1 MQHPRFLIARFSS
14 IGDIVLTAPV
24 VKALR
29 EEFGPEARIDFITLD
44 RMKSAVDLIPGLD
57 QTHTIT
63 RSTAE
68 ALTTLRDLN
77 FDYLIDLHS
86 NVRSRSL
93 ARSLNIL
100 TLKVKKLG
108 AARLSLVSGLRRK
121 PVRHVVDR
129 SLDVL
134 NPFGITHPTS
144 WPILNSESPDIAPTI
159 PKEYITLA
167 PGAAHEGKRLPA
179 STLSA
184 ILTEFP
190 SQQFVIVG
198 GPDSLDLASD
208 LSTAHPNVLNLCGQ
222 LSLLETTDVLKHSS
236 LAIGGDTGAM
246 HIAAA
251 VQTPLIS
258 VWGCTRPSLG
268 LAPWNPHSSSIILT
282 PEGRGDHRPCSRHG
296 AKCRYTSRG
305 KDLCINHISPA
316 RISSAIRS
324 ILGLV

>member
-29 EEFGPEARIDFITLD
+29 EEFGPAARIDFITLN
-44 RMKSAVDLIPGLD
+44 RMKSAVDLLPGLD
-57 QTHTIT
+57 QTHTFT
-63 RSTAE
+63 RSTSE
-68 ALTTLRDLN
+68 ALPALRDLN

-86 NVRSRSL
+86 NVRSLSL

-100 TLKVKKLG
+100 TLKVNKLG
-108 AARLSLVSGLRRK
+108 AARLSLVAGLRRK

-134 NPFGITHPTS
+134 NPFGIQHPTA
-144 WPILNSESPDIAPTI
+144 WPDLNSASPAIAPTL

-167 PGAAHEGKRLPA
+167 PGAAHAGKRLPA
-179 STLSA
+179 S
-184 ILTEFP
+184 ILTAVITEFP
-190 SQQFVIVG
+190 SQKFVIVG
-198 GPDSLDLASD
+198 GPDSADLASV
-208 LSTAHPNVLNLCGQ
+208 LSTSNTNVLNLCGQ
-222 LSLLETTDVLKHSS
+222 LSLLETTNVLQHSS

-251 VQTPLIS
+251 IQTPLIS
-258 VWGCTRPSLG
+258 IWGCTRPSLG
-268 LAPWNPHSSSIILT
+268 LAPWNPHPSSVILI

-305 KDLCINHISPA
+305 LDLCINHVSSA
-316 RISSAIRS
+316 RISKAIRS
-324 ILGLV
+324 ILGLA

>member
-93 ARSLNIL
+93 ARSLTIL
-100 TLKVKKLG
+100 TLKFLIIF
-108 AARLSLVSGLRRK
+108 AARLSLVTGLRRK

-134 NPFGITHPTS
+134 NPFSITHPTS

-159 PKEYITLA
+159 PKEYIALA

-208 LSTAHPNVLNLCGQ
+208 LSAAHPNVLNLCGQ

-251 VQTPLIS
+251 VQTPIIS

-268 LAPWNPHSSSIILT
+268 LAPWNPHQSSVILT

-305 KDLCINHISPA
+305 KDLCINHVSPA

-324 ILGLV
+324 ILGLA

>member
-1 MQHPRFLIARFSS
+1 MQHPRFLITRFSS

-24 VKALR
+24 VNALR
-29 EEFGPEARIDFITLD
+29 KEFGPEARIDFITLD
-44 RMKSAVDLIPGLD
+44 RMKSAVDLISGLD

-68 ALTTLRDLN
+68 ALPTLRDLN

-108 AARLSLVSGLRRK
+108 AARLSLVTGLRRK

-134 NPFGITHPTS
+134 NPFGIPHPTS
-144 WPILNSESPDIAPTI
+144 WPVLNSAEPNTSTPLTPN
-159 PKEYITLA
+159 YITLA
-167 PGAAHEGKRLPA
+167 PGAAHEGKRIPA

-184 ILTEFP
+184 ILTKFP
-190 SQQFVIVG
+190 SQQFVFVG
-198 GPDSLDLASD
+198 GPDSADLASS
-208 LSTAHPNVLNLCGQ
+208 LSDTHPNVLNLCGQ
-222 LSLLETTDVLKHSS
+222 LSLLETTDVLKHST

-251 VQTPLIS
+251 VQTPIIS

-282 PEGRGDHRPCSRHG
+282 PEGRGDYRPCSRHG
-296 AKCRYTSRG
+296 AKCRYSSRG
-305 KDLCINHISPA
+305 LDLCINHVSPE
-316 RISSAIRS
+316 RISTAIRS
-324 ILGLV
+324 ILGLA

>member
-93 ARSLNIL
+93 SRSLNIL

-108 AARLSLVSGLRRK
+108 AARLSLVTGLRRK

-167 PGAAHEGKRLPA
+167 PGAAHKGKRLPA

-184 ILTEFP
+184 ILTEFT

-251 VQTPLIS
+251 VQTPIIS

-305 KDLCINHISPA
+305 HDLCINHVSPA

-324 ILGLV
+324 ILGLA